1 MWNCSIIQD
10 GHRVMISATSNNAS
24 QCYPPRVE
32 RAVEHVGRGE
42 WACGHAI
49 ANGMMQC
56 AMAGGCPA
64 RGECTHAAQ
73 RMLGMIR
80 SILNG

>member
-1 MWNCSIIQD
+1 
-10 GHRVMISATSNNAS
+10 MIAATPSHDS

-32 RAVEHVGRGE
+32 RAVAHVDRGE

-49 ANGMMQC
+49 ASGMMQC
-56 AMAGGCPA
+56 ALAGGCPA

-73 RMLGMIR
+73 RMLGVIR

>member
-1 MWNCSIIQD
+1 MSLS
-10 GHRVMISATSNNAS
+10 VETPAS

-32 RAVEHVGRGE
+32 RARAHVGRGE

-49 ANGMMQC
+49 ASGMMQC
-56 AMAGGCPA
+56 AQAGGCPQ
-64 RGECTHAAQ
+64 RGECGHAAQ
-73 RMLGMIR
+73 HMLGVIR

>member
-1 MWNCSIIQD
+1 
-10 GHRVMISATSNNAS
+10 MIADTLSHAS

-32 RAVEHVGRGE
+32 RVAAHVDRGE

-56 AMAGGCPA
+56 ANAGGCPA

-73 RMLGMIR
+73 HMMGMIR
-80 SILNG
+80 SILKG